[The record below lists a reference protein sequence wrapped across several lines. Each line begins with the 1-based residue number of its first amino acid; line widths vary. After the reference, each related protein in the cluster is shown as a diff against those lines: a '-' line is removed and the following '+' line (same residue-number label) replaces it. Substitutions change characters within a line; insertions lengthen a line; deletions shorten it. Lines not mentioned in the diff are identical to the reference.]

1 LNYVFDAC
9 ALIAYLNGEAGGDVV
24 DRLLRDPSNSCYA
37 HSINLC
43 EVYYDIL
50 RAAGEPVAEQS
61 ISDLTAA
68 GVADRADLDSGF
80 WREVGK
86 LKARGRISLAD
97 GCCVVLAQRLGA
109 QAVTSDH
116 REFDPL
122 AAAGICPIL
131 FIR

>member
-1 LNYVFDAC
+1 M
-9 ALIAYLNGEAGGDVV
+9 IAYLNGETGSAVV
-24 DRLLRDPSNSCYA
+24 DRLIRDPLNTCYA
-37 HSINLC
+37 HGINLC
-43 EVYYDIL
+43 EVYYDVL
-50 RAAGEPVAEQS
+50 RTAGESVAEQT
-61 ISDLTAA
+61 ISDLIGI
-68 GVADRADLDSGF
+68 GVVERDDLDAGF

-109 QAVTSDH
+109 EVVTSDH

-122 AAAGICPIL
+122 AAAGTCPIL